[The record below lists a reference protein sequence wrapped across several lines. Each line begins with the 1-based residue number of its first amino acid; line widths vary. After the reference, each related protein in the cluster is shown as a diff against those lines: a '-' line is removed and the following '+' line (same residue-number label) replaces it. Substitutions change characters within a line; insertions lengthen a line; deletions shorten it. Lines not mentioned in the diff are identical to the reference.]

1 MKKLLIASSL
11 LLVAALVDPATAQ
24 TQPQSLTE
32 SSPRLDLD
40 DDGPLTEP
48 RHIGFGMTA
57 EDVMMA
63 MKGKPDEK
71 LAPDLWVY
79 WHFRALTAGDRHPFD
94 TLVVYFS
101 EGRVVKY
108 RLVERQPV
116 LALLNDL
123 RKQAKAAK
131 AVAKK

>member
-71 LAPDLWVY
+71 LAPRPLG
-79 WHFRALTAGDRHPFD
+79 L
-94 TLVVYFS
+94 
-101 EGRVVKY
+101 
-108 RLVERQPV
+108 
-116 LALLNDL
+116 LALPCAHG
-123 RKQAKAAK
+123 R
-131 AVAKK
+131 